1 MNHTT
6 TVDQMQAHVLQLC
19 ETHEISITW
28 QQPRDGAWAIYWFRE
43 ILIPPIKS
51 SRSYATAL
59 HEIGHILGRYQ
70 LSWVVLVRERW
81 AWEWARRNALQWT
94 PGMQRYAEHWLSY
107 SERTPRARSNPWP
120 IEGPIQDEPAL
131 QAAE

>member
-59 HEIGHILGRYQ
+59 HEIGHILGRHQ
-70 LSWVVLVRERW
+70 RSQAVLVRERW
-81 AWEWARRNALQWT
+81 AWHWAKRNALDWT
-94 PGMQRYAEHWLSY
+94 PAMQRHADWCLESY
-107 SERTPRARSNPWP
+107 KRDDSNNTRN
-120 IEGPIQDEPAL
+120 
-131 QAAE
+131 